1 MLQAVVDS
9 FVRSPSLLE
18 PKIFLILEMEEQFTL
33 NHIDAILSSL
43 EKRFGDIEEDGSN
56 AYLLCNLNPIKTAC
70 HLL

>member
-1 MLQAVVDS
+1 
-9 FVRSPSLLE
+9 
-18 PKIFLILEMEEQFTL
+18 MEEQFTL